1 VPKGGIAMNEE
12 NYPFILVTD
21 EETKIQVEHF
31 SPSEIMMISS
41 DKKGAI
47 HHHINGKTYRCL
59 NLSLEDYEE
68 IWYQYGFRLT
78 ERGNVVNL
86 NRVVL
91 YDEDDRALYFV
102 ENPMKTSLKA
112 FVSRIQYEYL
122 AKQWRGEFNII
133 FISMKKKQKSV
144 QENPST
150 SARALLGL

>member
-47 HHHINGKTYRCL
+47 HYHINGKTYRCL